1 MVTQLFCIKTTDMK
15 HLLFSTTHDLTGFVL
30 RIVLGGIIL
39 PHGAQKLLGWFG
51 GYGFTSTM
59 KFFTDTMKLPW
70 IVALLVIVIEFFGA
84 AALIAGFASRLW
96 ALGLL
101 VIMLGAI
108 ITTNYKNGLFMN
120 WFGTQNGEGYE
131 YHLLVIGICI
141 AIILAGSGRYS
152 IDNLVTK

>member
-1 MVTQLFCIKTTDMK
+1 MSYPF
-15 HLLFSTTHDLTGFVL
+15 LLRTSRRRV
-30 RIVLGGIIL
+30 R
-39 PHGAQKLLGWFG
+39 

-70 IVALLVIVIEFFGA
+70 IVALLVIVIKFFGA

-108 ITTNYKNGLFMN
+108 ITTNYKNGLFIN

-152 IDNLVTK
+152 IDNLITK